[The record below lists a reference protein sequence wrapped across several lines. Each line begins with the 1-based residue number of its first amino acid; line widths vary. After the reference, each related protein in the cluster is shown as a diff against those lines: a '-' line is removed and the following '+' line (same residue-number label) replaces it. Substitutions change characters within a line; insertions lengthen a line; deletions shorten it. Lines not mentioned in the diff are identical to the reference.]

1 MATVMNDMLSTTTY
15 IISSLALLNSFALVA
30 IYFCC
35 PLRNV
40 NSYRYFFI
48 LASVQDIAFSIALI
62 LTVPRVVSQKY
73 YFIFISTGCVDQY
86 PYGYIPLL
94 LFCVSFFTSLLLVT
108 NSFIYRYLQVC
119 RTQLFN
125 IYSSSKNRAIAIVI
139 NSLLVANYV
148 LVIYIGFWPNEYFT
162 DLVHGTIVV
171 PGFDIVGRTFIG
183 FSMQYSMNAVN
194 LILILDTLTVM
205 VLLECIHFFC
215 ARRIDSCLRR
225 SALSKKSQNLQ
236 RQMFILLLLQA
247 ACPAIFLH
255 IPCAAATLFLFTG
268 LTTTPATTNGIGVLL
283 ALYPFFNPLI
293 IIAFVR
299 DYRNFVLTKLRLR
312 KATKQ
317 VNSSVVHN
325 NVFVS
330 EVRNVTPQHYVVT
343 GSNGDMN

>member
-62 LTVPRVVSQKY
+62 LTVPVSV
-73 YFIFISTGCVDQY
+73 I
-86 PYGYIPLL
+86 
-94 LFCVSFFTSLLLVT
+94 
-108 NSFIYRYLQVC
+108 
-119 RTQLFN
+119 TQLFN